1 MKKVLVFLMACLAS
15 TTMFAQL
22 HYQINSQG
30 CGPMNTKLAVI
41 LVIDGVPQV
50 NPNLEIGV
58 FDQDGICRG
67 AKKPVLRPAT
77 GQYIFTLQMKGIEG
91 YTYYTDFKVWDH
103 DNEVELDI
111 EYIGPTDEYYY
122 QGNYTYSTMAN
133 PIDLPFQSPSTGI
146 TKDITG
152 FGENLQG
159 NWYLIASPVGQ
170 VEAANVAG
178 MTDGNYGLFAFDQSE
193 DLEWRNF
200 QVAENNLSTL
210 DPGYGYLYAH
220 QTDTTITF
228 SGTAF
233 AEPELVVPLVY
244 VEEAPNFPGW
254 NLLGNPYN
262 EDAYMN
268 INTGEELYE
277 FYVMNGDGDE
287 IIPSERMDGVV
298 YPMEGVFVAA
308 LPTDVDITF
317 FPATTKRNTKAS
329 LALNLTQGRGNVIDR
344 AIVRFGEGRALPKF
358 MLNSTHTNLYIPQGS
373 EKFATVAS
381 DNQGE
386 MPVNFSAA
394 ENGTYTL
401 SVNTTNTEM
410 NYLHLIDNMT
420 GDDVNLLETPSYTFE
435 AKTTDYA
442 SRFRLVF
449 ATGNSDE
456 DNFAFFSN
464 GNLVVSND
472 GNATLQVIDVN
483 GRILNSESINGSASI
498 RVNAAAGVYMI
509 RLING
514 DNVKVQKVVVK

>member
-1 MKKVLVFLMACLAS
+1 
-15 TTMFAQL
+15 
-22 HYQINSQG
+22 
-30 CGPMNTKLAVI
+30 
-41 LVIDGVPQV
+41 
-50 NPNLEIGV
+50 
-58 FDQDGICRG
+58 
-67 AKKPVLRPAT
+67 
-77 GQYIFTLQMKGIEG
+77 
-91 YTYYTDFKVWDH
+91 
-103 DNEVELDI
+103 
-111 EYIGPTDEYYY
+111 
-122 QGNYTYSTMAN
+122 
-133 PIDLPFQSPSTGI
+133 
-146 TKDITG
+146 
-152 FGENLQG
+152 
-159 NWYLIASPVGQ
+159 
-170 VEAANVAG
+170 
-178 MTDGNYGLFAFDQSE
+178 
-193 DLEWRNF
+193 
-200 QVAENNLSTL
+200 
-210 DPGYGYLYAH
+210 
-220 QTDTTITF
+220 
-228 SGTAF
+228 
-233 AEPELVVPLVY
+233 
-244 VEEAPNFPGW
+244 
-254 NLLGNPYN
+254 
-262 EDAYMN
+262 
-268 INTGEELYE
+268 
-277 FYVMNGDGDE
+277 MNGDGDE
-287 IIPSERMDGVV
+287 IIPSERLDGVV

-308 LPTDVDITF
+308 LPTDTTITF
-317 FPATTKRNTKAS
+317 FPATTKRNAKAS

-358 MLNSTHTNLYIPQGS
+358 MLNSSHTNLYIPQGS

-420 GDDVNLLETPSYTFE
+420 GNDVNLLETPSYTFE

>member
-1 MKKVLVFLMACLAS
+1 
-15 TTMFAQL
+15 
-22 HYQINSQG
+22 
-30 CGPMNTKLAVI
+30 
-41 LVIDGVPQV
+41 
-50 NPNLEIGV
+50 
-58 FDQDGICRG
+58 
-67 AKKPVLRPAT
+67 
-77 GQYIFTLQMKGIEG
+77 
-91 YTYYTDFKVWDH
+91 
-103 DNEVELDI
+103 
-111 EYIGPTDEYYY
+111 
-122 QGNYTYSTMAN
+122 
-133 PIDLPFQSPSTGI
+133 
-146 TKDITG
+146 
-152 FGENLQG
+152 
-159 NWYLIASPVGQ
+159 
-170 VEAANVAG
+170 
-178 MTDGNYGLFAFDQSE
+178 
-193 DLEWRNF
+193 
-200 QVAENNLSTL
+200 
-210 DPGYGYLYAH
+210 
-220 QTDTTITF
+220 
-228 SGTAF
+228 
-233 AEPELVVPLVY
+233 
-244 VEEAPNFPGW
+244 
-254 NLLGNPYN
+254 
-262 EDAYMN
+262 
-268 INTGEELYE
+268 
-277 FYVMNGDGDE
+277 
-287 IIPSERMDGVV
+287 MDGVV

-308 LPTDVDITF
+308 LPTDDTITF
-317 FPATTKRNTKAS
+317 FPATTKRNAKAS

-358 MLNSTHTNLYIPQGS
+358 MLNSSHTNLYIPQGS

-420 GDDVNLLETPSYTFE
+420 GNDVNLLETPSYTFE